1 MANKNLVMSFMNE
14 EGKKASVTLN
24 EVRDDVTDAEVSAAM
39 DTIVAK
45 NIFQS
50 TGGDLKVKDSAQ
62 LVERTVGKLTV
73 K

>member
-14 EGKKASVTLN
+14 AGKKTSITLN
-24 EVRDDVTDAEVSAAM
+24 GVREDVTQAEVAAVM
-39 DTIVAK
+39 DTMIAK

-50 TGGDLKVKDSAQ
+50 SGGDLKIKDSAQ
-62 LVERTVGKLTV
+62 LVERTVDNITV

>member
-1 MANKNLVMSFMNE
+1 MN
-14 EGKKASVTLN
+14 G
-24 EVRDDVTDAEVSAAM
+24 VREDVTDAEVSTVM
-39 DTIVAK
+39 DTIVGK

-50 TGGDLKVKDSAQ
+50 TGGGLKVKDSAQ

>member
-24 EVRDDVTDAEVSAAM
+24 GVREDVTDAEVSTVM
-39 DTIVAK
+39 DTIVGK

-50 TGGDLKVKDSAQ
+50 SGGDLKVKDSAQ